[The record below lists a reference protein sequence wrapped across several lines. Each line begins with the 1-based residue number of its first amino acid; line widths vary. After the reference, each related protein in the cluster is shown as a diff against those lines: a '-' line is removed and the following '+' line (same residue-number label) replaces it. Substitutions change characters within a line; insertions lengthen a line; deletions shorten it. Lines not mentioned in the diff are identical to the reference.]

1 MEYHM
6 TSSLGRDKS
15 ELSSRT
21 LASRHKRIVETA
33 KPRVMIFSGYGL
45 NTEDE
50 TKSAFEM
57 VGATADIVHIND
69 IIARPAM
76 LDKAQIVVFPGG
88 FSYGDD
94 TGSGKAY
101 ANRVKQHLG
110 EDLQKFLARDTLAIG
125 ICNGFQIITSAGILP
140 GALIANDSARYIC
153 RWVDLEVTG
162 NSPWLTGIKTLSI
175 PIAHGEGKYYAPA
188 ETLTKLKSENAIA
201 LRYTEGETSKHFALP
216 ANPNGSLENIAGI
229 TGYNGRVLGLMPHPE
244 RAVRFTQLPHWTYL
258 RESYIRH
265 PSTVLRAS
273 GKELPT
279 EGPGLQI
286 FKNAVKYF
294 S

>member
-1 MEYHM
+1 MAK
-6 TSSLGRDKS
+6 L
-15 ELSSRT
+15 
-21 LASRHKRIVETA
+21 ETKNLKLKTA
-33 KPRVMIFSGYGL
+33 PKVLIFSGYGL

-50 TKSAFEM
+50 TKTAFEM
-57 VGATADIVHIND
+57 AGAEADIVHIND
-69 IIARPAM
+69 ITRRPAI
-76 LDKAQIVVFPGG
+76 LNQKQIIVFPGG

-110 EDLQKFLARDTLAIG
+110 DALQKFLARDTLAIG
-125 ICNGFQIITSAGILP
+125 ICNGFQIITNAGILP

-153 RWVDLEVTG
+153 HWVDLEVAG
-162 NSPWLTGIKTLSI
+162 NSPWLSGIKTMSI
-175 PIAHGEGKYYAPA
+175 PIAHGEGKYFAPPEMLA
-188 ETLTKLKSENAIA
+188 KLQQDDAIA
-201 LRYTEGETSKHFALP
+201 LRYVEGETAKHFGMS
-216 ANPNGSLENIAGI
+216 ANPNGALQNIAGI

-258 RESYIRH
+258 RESYVRH
-265 PSTVLRAS
+265 PSTRLRAS
-273 GKELPT
+273 GKEMPQ

-286 FKNAVKYF
+286 FKNAVRYF

>member
-1 MEYHM
+1 MNRLIREN
-6 TSSLGRDKS
+6 
-15 ELSSRT
+15 
-21 LASRHKRIVETA
+21 KRIVKKAE
-33 KPRVMIFSGYGL
+33 PHVIVFSGYGL

-57 VGATADIVHIND
+57 AGATADIMHIND
-69 IIARPAM
+69 ITLRPAI
-76 LDKAQIVVFPGG
+76 LNKAQIVVFPGG

-110 EDLQKFLARDTLAIG
+110 DALQKFLARDTLAIG
-125 ICNGFQIITSAGILP
+125 ICNGFQIITNAGILP

-175 PIAHGEGKYYAPA
+175 PIAHGEGKYFAPPEMLA
-188 ETLTKLKSENAIA
+188 KLAGENAIA
-201 LRYTEGETSKHFALP
+201 LRYLGGETSKYMNLP

-244 RAVRFTQLPHWTYL
+244 RAVRFTQLPHWTNL
-258 RESYIRH
+258 RESYTRQG
-265 PSTVLRAS
+265 LA
-273 GKELPT
+273 LPQ
-279 EGPGLQI
+279 EGQGLQI